1 MMKKKIYRLLD
12 ANYNRAKEA
21 TRVAEDLIR
30 FIWNDRNL
38 TRELKNCRHEITK
51 TLLTFPVKYR
61 VLVQARDTGA
71 DVGKHHVVRDQKQIP
86 TLKDTTVI
94 NFKRGQESLR
104 VLEELSKAISQKHSD
119 SFKRIR
125 FKLYELEKKAIRK
138 F

>member
-1 MMKKKIYRLLD
+1 MKKNIYRLLD

-30 FIWNDRNL
+30 FLWNDRKL
-38 TRELKNCRHEITK
+38 TRDLKECRHQITK
-51 TLLTFPVKYR
+51 TLLTFPVNYR
-61 VLVQARDTGA
+61 TLVQARDIGH
-71 DVGKHHVVRDQKQIP
+71 DVGKRHVILDKKSNL

-104 VLEELSKAISQKHSD
+104 VLEELSKVISRKHSD
-119 SFKRIR
+119 GFKQIR
-125 FKLYELEKKAIRK
+125 FKLYELEKKALRK